1 MQHNWDT
8 TNVNNLSFLF
18 NQSIQQREFQQYQQQ
33 QQQQQNH
40 NINHHPLAS
49 PNNANMA
56 FNYNINA
63 RNFMTNNNNNNND
76 DSNNNLFKFGVR
88 NIQNNKNIITH
99 SDSATMSKPSL
110 AKKPEHDKHKP
121 PSSNKSKNGNKNES
135 ISSSDDES
143 GGASGDEND
152 DYEDDDDLDDH
163 VYDDK
168 ACFSRQSSIK
178 QEKQNPND
186 NESQY
191 KLNFRKLM
199 PNKTRIDSYQ
209 TEDSK
214 SYQPASNG
222 SDSMQKKQAEQQASG
237 SKSELLCV
245 VCGASANGYNFDAIT
260 CESCKAFFRRNAF
273 RNPNLFRCSNNNSC
287 VITIVSRKKCKKCRI
302 KKCFDL
308 GMRKDWIMTEG
319 EREEKRRKIEEN
331 RRTKATFN
339 GNTSDNNDNT
349 SQFGNESGMYGY
361 GDDAAGYSNDQLIT
375 DDNNNSYGDQKLKP
389 IRRRR
394 RRRRHSQIE
403 TKPNQQQPISTT
415 SSTPT
420 PLFNSEHMQSQL
432 DCLNQMGKQISSSF
446 MQQSAST
453 LQAATLAAAAVASA
467 LTNKPPQPSPSHQ
480 PQNPFLAQGSMR
492 LPSPIVANNFNP
504 IVNLM
509 NQQAHFGAN
518 SAATNFYDTYRNQI
532 MAKANTPLDSAS
544 GLGNYN
550 RITYYIIGILFR
562 LWCRFDCKRHV
573 KIKNKLKCRTF
584 YELICIKIYFFKQK
598 KLFYI
603 LMH

>member
-33 QQQQQNH
+33 QQNHNMNHHNHQQQQAT
-40 NINHHPLAS
+40 PS
-49 PNNANMA
+49 NANFA

-63 RNFMTNNNNNNND
+63 RNFMTNNNED

-88 NIQNNKNIITH
+88 NIQNNKNIINHH
-99 SDSATMSKPSL
+99 SDSATMSKPNL
-110 AKKPEHDKHKP
+110 AKKPEHDKLA
-121 PSSNKSKNGNKNES
+121 PSSNKSKNSVNSNSIKNES

-143 GGASGDEND
+143 GASGDEND
-152 DYEDDDDLDDH
+152 DYDDDDDLDDR
-163 VYDDK
+163 VYDDT
-168 ACFSRQSSIK
+168 ACLSRQTSIK
-178 QEKQNPND
+178 QEKLNPND
-186 NESQY
+186 TESSQY

-199 PNKTRIDSYQ
+199 PNKSRIDSYR
-209 TEDSK
+209 TEESK
-214 SYQPASNG
+214 SYQAASN
-222 SDSMQKKQAEQQASG
+222 DSAAQKKPPEASG
-237 SKSELLCV
+237 SKNELLCV

-287 VITIVSRKKCKKCRI
+287 SITIASRKKCKKCRI
-302 KKCFDL
+302 RKCFDL

-331 RRTKATFN
+331 RRKKATFN

-349 SQFGNESGMYGY
+349 SQYGNESGMYGGGGGVY

-375 DDNNNSYGDQKLKP
+375 DDNNNSYGEQKLKP

-403 TKPNQQQPISTT
+403 AKQQAASPAKYQSQVAPTPTTTTT

-467 LTNKPPQPSPSHQ
+467 LTSKPQPSPSHQ
-480 PQNPFLAQGSMR
+480 PQGSFLAQASMR
-492 LPSPIVANNFNP
+492 LPSPIVANSFNP
-504 IVNLM
+504 IVSLM
-509 NQQAHFGAN
+509 SQQAHFSAQN
-518 SAATNFYDTYRNQI
+518 SAANNFYDSYRSQI

-550 RITYYIIGILFR
+550 QITFFIIGIRTMFKYVVMKSGKELFIDH
-562 LWCRFDCKRHV
+562 FS
-573 KIKNKLKCRTF
+573 
-584 YELICIKIYFFKQK
+584 
-598 KLFYI
+598 
-603 LMH
+603 